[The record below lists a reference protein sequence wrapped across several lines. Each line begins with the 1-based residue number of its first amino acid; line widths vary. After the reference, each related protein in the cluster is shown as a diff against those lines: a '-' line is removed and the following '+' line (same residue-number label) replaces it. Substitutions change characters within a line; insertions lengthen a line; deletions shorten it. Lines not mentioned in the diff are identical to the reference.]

1 VIGRILG
8 EPPGRLAEFGRLAD
22 GAVGAYNTVPSVRA
36 IARSGRV
43 LSATVRLHVFLAEMI
58 AHRRAAPADDLIS
71 KLTLH
76 ADRGELS
83 GDELMWFA
91 FLILIAGFE
100 TTTNLLGTMLLALAA
115 HPDQYALLRERAD
128 LVPAAVEE
136 SLRWISPIQG
146 LYRTTLVDYQAG
158 GASIPARER
167 VLLLFAAA
175 NRDPRKYA
183 EPDSFLIERNPADH
197 LGFGSGIHF
206 CLGSHLAR
214 LEASA
219 VAHQLIEH
227 AAEIELADKMRWSE
241 NPSLRGPAYLPV
253 RLKRH

>member
-1 VIGRILG
+1 M
-8 EPPGRLAEFGRLAD
+8 AEFGRLAD
-22 GAVGAYNTVPSVRA
+22 AAVDAFNTVPSVLA
-36 IARSGRV
+36 IARSARV
-43 LSATVRLHVFLAEMI
+43 LGATVRLQLFLAEVI
-58 AHRRAAPADDLIS
+58 AHRRAEPADDLIS

-83 GDELMWFA
+83 DDELLWFA

-100 TTTNLLGTMLLALAA
+100 TTTNLLGTMLVALAS
-115 HPDQYALLRERAD
+115 HPDQYALLRERPE

-136 SLRWISPIQG
+136 SLRWVSPIQG
-146 LYRTTLVDYQAG
+146 LYRTTVVDYEAG

-175 NRDPRKYA
+175 NRDPGKYA
-183 EPDSFLIERNPADH
+183 EPDSFLVERNPTDH

-214 LEASA
+214 LEAGV
-219 VAHQLIEH
+219 VAHQLIES
-227 AAEIELADKMRWSE
+227 AVGLELAGRVRWSE
-241 NPSLRGPAYLPV
+241 NPSLRGPTHLPV
-253 RLKRH
+253 RLAPRRSGQRG